1 MSFDVINGFE
11 KQSFDDILAIMT
23 NAINEQ
29 FGTDYTTDTIVG
41 SNHFKFFYGGLQ
53 LRMECDNKIAE
64 LGNKVIDY
72 IRTINETIS
81 QPVSSPDGTIRYFK
95 DNLGLTISL
104 KPITD
109 PSEAGMPAVCVDID
123 PTSTT
128 FDSTKQ
134 QIWDALRLTQT
145 EGLYWFNPST
155 TPSARE
161 YRGDSSALNGQAL
174 PYSFFVPEEVTTDI
188 KITVIRSRESLAFQ
202 LNTAQIEE
210 LFRQNFA
217 ERYSLGKD
225 FEGSTYLNVS
235 DIDGTSSVIVEW
247 STDSGANWSASVKDM
262 DFDEKI
268 ILGNITVVEG

>member
-23 NAINEQ
+23 DAINAQ

-72 IRTINETIS
+72 IRTINESIS

-95 DNLGLTISL
+95 ENLGLDVSL
-104 KPITD
+104 KAITD
-109 PSEAGMPAVCVDID
+109 LTEAGKPAICVDID

-128 FDSTKQ
+128 FDSVKQ
-134 QIWDALRLTQT
+134 QIFDALRLTQT

-155 TPSARE
+155 SAGDRE
-161 YRGDSSALNGQAL
+161 YRGESSALNGQAL
-174 PYSFFVPEEVTTDI
+174 PYCFFVPEDVTMDVR
-188 KITVIRSRESLAFQ
+188 ITVIRSRESLAFQ
-202 LNTAQIEE
+202 LNTIQIEE
-210 LFRQNFA
+210 LFRQHFA
-217 ERYSLGKD
+217 EQYSLGKD
-225 FEGSTYLNVS
+225 FEGATYLNVA

>member
-23 NAINEQ
+23 SAINEQ

-72 IRTINETIS
+72 VRTINETIS

-95 DNLGLTISL
+95 ENLGLTISL

-128 FDSTKQ
+128 FDSMKQ
-134 QIWDALRLTQT
+134 QIFDALRLTQT

-161 YRGDSSALNGQAL
+161 YRGDSSVLNGQAL
-174 PYSFFVPEEVTTDI
+174 PYCFFVPSEVTMDVR
-188 KITVIRSRESLAFQ
+188 ITVIRSRESLAFQ

-225 FEGSTYLNVS
+225 FEGATYLNVA
-235 DIDGTSSVIVEW
+235 DLDGTSSVIVEW

>member
-23 NAINEQ
+23 SAINEQ

-72 IRTINETIS
+72 VRTINETIS

-95 DNLGLTISL
+95 ENLGLTISL

-109 PSEAGMPAVCVDID
+109 ASEAGMPAVCVDID

-128 FDSTKQ
+128 FDSMKQ
-134 QIWDALRLTQT
+134 QIFDALRLTQT

-174 PYSFFVPEEVTTDI
+174 PYCFFVPSEVTMDI

-210 LFRQNFA
+210 LFRQHFA

-225 FEGSTYLNVS
+225 FEGATYLNVA

>member
-11 KQSFDDILAIMT
+11 KQSFDDILAILT
-23 NAINEQ
+23 DAINQQ

-72 IRTINETIS
+72 IRTINESIS
-81 QPVSSPDGTIRYFK
+81 QPISSPDGTIRYFK
-95 DNLGLTISL
+95 ENLGLDVSL

-109 PSEAGMPAVCVDID
+109 PTEAGKPAICVDID
-123 PTSTT
+123 PLSTT
-128 FDSTKQ
+128 FDSVKQ
-134 QIWDALRLTQT
+134 QIFDALRLTQT

-155 TPSARE
+155 SAGNRE
-161 YRGDSSALNGQAL
+161 YRGESSALNGQAL
-174 PYSFFVPEEVTTDI
+174 PYCFFVPVDVTMDVR
-188 KITVIRSRESLAFQ
+188 ITVIRSRESLAFQ
-202 LNTAQIEE
+202 LNTTQIEE
-210 LFRQNFA
+210 SFRQHFA
-217 ERYSLGKD
+217 EQYSLGKD
-225 FEGSTYLNVS
+225 FEGATYLNVA

-247 STDSGANWSASVKDM
+247 STDSGSNWSASVKDM

>member
-11 KQSFDDILAIMT
+11 KQSFDDILQIMT
-23 NAINEQ
+23 DAINQQ
-29 FGTDYTTDTIVG
+29 FNTDYTTDTIVG

-64 LGNKVIDY
+64 LGNKIVDY
-72 IRTINETIS
+72 IRTINESIA

-95 DNLGLTISL
+95 DNLGLEVSL
-104 KPITD
+104 RTITD
-109 PSEAGMPAVCVDID
+109 PTEAGKPAICVDID

-128 FDSTKQ
+128 FDSMKQ
-134 QIWDALRLTQT
+134 QIFDALRLTQT
-145 EGLYWFNPST
+145 EGLYWYNPST
-155 TPSARE
+155 TPSDRE
-161 YRGDSSALNGQAL
+161 YRGESSALNGQAL
-174 PYSFFVPEEVTTDI
+174 PYCFFVPEDVDMDVR
-188 KITVIRSRESLAFQ
+188 ITVIRSRESLAFQ

-210 LFRQNFA
+210 LFRQRFA

-225 FEGSTYLNVS
+225 FEGATYLNVA

-247 STDSGANWSASVKDM
+247 STDGGANWSASVKDM

-268 ILGNITVVEG
+268 ILGDITVVEG

>member
-64 LGNKVIDY
+64 LGNKIIDY

-128 FDSTKQ
+128 FDSMKQ

>member
-128 FDSTKQ
+128 FDSMKQ

>member
-1 MSFDVINGFE
+1 MSFDVKNGFE

-23 NAINEQ
+23 SAINEQ

-64 LGNKVIDY
+64 LGNKIMDY
-72 IRTINETIS
+72 IRTINESIE
-81 QPVSSPDGTIRYFK
+81 QPVSSPDGTIKYFRE
-95 DNLGLTISL
+95 NLGLTISL
-104 KPITD
+104 KPITQASD
-109 PSEAGMPAVCVDID
+109 AGKPAVCVDID

-128 FDSTKQ
+128 FDSMKQ
-134 QIWDALRLTQT
+134 QIFDALRLTQT
-145 EGLYWFNPST
+145 EGLYWFNPT
-155 TPSARE
+155 TSPSARE
-161 YRGDSSALNGQAL
+161 YRGESSALNGQAL
-174 PYSFFVPEEVTTDI
+174 PYCFFVPSEVTTDVR
-188 KITVIRSRESLAFQ
+188 ITVIRSRESLAFQ

-225 FEGSTYLNVS
+225 FEGATYLNVA
-235 DIDGTSSVIVEW
+235 DLDGTSSVIVEW

>member
-128 FDSTKQ
+128 FDSMKQ

-174 PYSFFVPEEVTTDI
+174 PYSFFVPAEVTTDI
-188 KITVIRSRESLAFQ
+188 RITVIRSRESLAFQ
-202 LNTAQIEE
+202 LNTTQIEE

>member
-128 FDSTKQ
+128 FDSMKQ

-174 PYSFFVPEEVTTDI
+174 PYCFFVPSEVTMDVR
-188 KITVIRSRESLAFQ
+188 ITVIRSRESLAFQ
-202 LNTAQIEE
+202 LNTTQIEE
-210 LFRQNFA
+210 LFRQHFA

-225 FEGSTYLNVS
+225 FEGATYLNVA
-235 DIDGTSSVIVEW
+235 DLDGTSSVIVEW

>member
-23 NAINEQ
+23 DAINAQ

-72 IRTINETIS
+72 IRTINESIS

-95 DNLGLTISL
+95 DNLGLDVSL

-109 PSEAGMPAVCVDID
+109 PSEAGMPAICVDID

-128 FDSTKQ
+128 FDSMKQ
-134 QIWDALRLTQT
+134 QIFDALRLTQT

-155 TPSARE
+155 SAGDRE
-161 YRGDSSALNGQAL
+161 YRGESSALNGQAL
-174 PYSFFVPEEVTTDI
+174 PYCFFVPADVTMDI
-188 KITVIRSRESLAFQ
+188 RITVIRSRESLAFQ
-202 LNTAQIEE
+202 LNTTQIEE
-210 LFRQNFA
+210 LFRQHFA
-217 ERYSLGKD
+217 EQYSLGKD
-225 FEGSTYLNVS
+225 FEGATYLNVA

-247 STDSGANWSASVKDM
+247 STDSGSNWSASVKDM

>member
-1 MSFDVINGFE
+1 MSFDVTNGFE

-23 NAINEQ
+23 SAINEQ

-64 LGNKVIDY
+64 LGNKIVDY
-72 IRTINETIS
+72 IRTINESIA
-81 QPVSSPDGTIRYFK
+81 QPVSSPDGTIRYFRE
-95 DNLGLTISL
+95 NLGLTVSL
-104 KPITD
+104 KPITQVSD
-109 PSEAGMPAVCVDID
+109 AGKPAVCVDID

-128 FDSTKQ
+128 FDSMKQ
-134 QIWDALRLTQT
+134 QIFDALRLTQT

-174 PYSFFVPEEVTTDI
+174 PYCFFVPSEVTMDI
-188 KITVIRSRESLAFQ
+188 KITVVRSRESLAFQ
-202 LNTAQIEE
+202 LNTTQIEE
-210 LFRQNFA
+210 LFRQHFA

-225 FEGSTYLNVS
+225 FEGATYLNVA
-235 DIDGTSSVIVEW
+235 DLDGTSSVIVEW
-247 STDSGANWSASVKDM
+247 STDSGSNWSASVKDM